1 MLRRV
6 LLLGLCTAALS
17 LSNAFGQDA
26 KAPAAAPAPTPE
38 KGKYQNAEVAPFA
51 AQDGVQV
58 TAEQLKELT
67 DAVVKELQEIKK
79 FRQVSLEGAAPSP
92 ADAQAP
98 TLKVTATVTKF
109 KAGSR
114 AKRYLVG
121 FGAGK
126 SKVIARVRFLDRET
140 GGVLH
145 EFDADGDVVM
155 GVFGGKSGGAKSE
168 LAGQVAKAARKK
180 FF

>member
-1 MLRRV
+1 MLRRAF
-6 LLLGLCTAALS
+6 LLGLCAAVFS

-26 KAPAAAPAPTPE
+26 KPPAPAAPE
-38 KGKYQNAEVAPFA
+38 KGKYQNAEVAPFT
-51 AQDGVQV
+51 AQEGVQV
-58 TAEQLKELT
+58 TPEQLKELT
-67 DAVVKELQEIKK
+67 DAVVKELQGIKK
-79 FRQVSLEGAAPSP
+79 FQQVSLEGVA

-114 AKRYLVG
+114 AKRYMIG

-126 SKVIARVRFLDRET
+126 SKVIAHVRFIDRET
-140 GGVLH
+140 GGVLY

-155 GVFGGKSGGAKSE
+155 GVFGGTSGGAKSE
-168 LAGQVAKAARKK
+168 LAGQVAKAAKKK

>member
-1 MLRRV
+1 MFRRT
-6 LLLGLCTAALS
+6 LLLGLCAAALS

-26 KAPAAAPAPTPE
+26 KAPAPAAPE
-38 KGKYQNAEVAPFA
+38 KGKYQNAEVAPFT
-51 AQDGVQV
+51 AQEGVQM
-58 TAEQLKELT
+58 TPEQLKELT
-67 DAVVKELQEIKK
+67 DAVVKELQDTKK
-79 FRQVSLEGAAPSP
+79 FRQVSLEGAAPA
-92 ADAQAP
+92 ADAQGP

-140 GGVLH
+140 GSVLY

-155 GVFGGKSGGAKSE
+155 GIFGGKSGGAKSE
-168 LAGQVAKAARKK
+168 LAGQVAKAAKKK

>member
-1 MLRRV
+1 MLRRA
-6 LLLGLCTAALS
+6 LLLGLCAAALS

-26 KAPAAAPAPTPE
+26 KAPAPAAPE
-38 KGKYQNAEVAPFA
+38 KGKYQNAEVAPFT

-58 TAEQLKELT
+58 TAAQLKELT
-67 DAVVKELQEIKK
+67 DATVKELQDIKK
-79 FRQVSLEGAAPSP
+79 FKQVSLQGATS
-92 ADAQAP
+92 DAQAQ
-98 TLKVTATVTKF
+98 TLKVSAVVTKF

-114 AKRYLVG
+114 TKRYMIG

-126 SKVIARVRFLDRET
+126 SKVIAHVRFLDGET
-140 GGVLH
+140 GAVLY

-155 GVFGGKSGGAKSE
+155 GLFGGNSGGAKSE
-168 LAGQVAKAARKK
+168 LAGQVAKAAKKK

>member
-1 MLRRV
+1 MKSLVRLTLLVTFSLACSVCLR
-6 LLLGLCTAALS
+6 AQAP
-17 LSNAFGQDA
+17 
-26 KAPAAAPAPTPE
+26 APAAPE
-38 KGKYQNAEVAPFA
+38 KGKYQNAEVAPFT

-67 DAVVKELQEIKK
+67 DAVVKELQETKK
-79 FRQVSLEGAAPSP
+79 FKQVSLEGAAPS
-92 ADAQAP
+92 ADAAQAP

-114 AKRYLVG
+114 AKRYMIG

-126 SKVIARVRFLDRET
+126 SKVIAHVRFIDRET
-140 GGVLH
+140 GGVLY

-155 GVFGGKSGGAKSE
+155 GVFGGGSGGAKSE
-168 LAGQVAKAARKK
+168 LAGQVAKAAKKK